1 MASIEFIE
9 KRIAGKEKEIEKLE
23 KKLDRI
29 NKAKASDWEV
39 NPYYYNEND
48 LKWTTRDLEKAKEVL
63 EKYRDD
69 LRIETEKAGSRDVK
83 PILDFLEMW
92 KDECRKYY
100 HQKFNE
106 YIEELEEYYR
116 KNSEYCARWNDRSF
130 RLDNPSW
137 KDYQEEYRKYEKN
150 FKSKWSWIVPYV
162 ERLRGSEHT
171 FDDERLDK
179 DLKNEAERK
188 YDFIIERTNKI
199 VGQITDASNIYI
211 SSNGELNG
219 YIIGTKGKAQ
229 VETIGAGGWNIQR
242 AHFRTLI
249 KPMK

>member
-29 NKAKASDWEV
+29 NKAKASDWEN

-69 LRIETEKAGSRDVK
+69 LRIATEKAGSRDVK
-83 PILDFLEMW
+83 PILEFLDMW
-92 KDECRKYY
+92 KEECRKYY
-100 HQKFNE
+100 HEQFE
-106 YIEELEEYYR
+106 VYLEELEEYYA
-116 KNSEYCARWNDRSF
+116 KNSEYCDRWNDRSF
-130 RLDNPSW
+130 RLDNPNW
-137 KDYQEEYRKYEKN
+137 KEYQEEYRKYEKH
-150 FKSKWSWIVPYV
+150 FKSKWAWIVPYV
-162 ERLRGSEHT
+162 ERVKGTEYS
-171 FDDERLDK
+171 FDDERLNK
-179 DLKNEAERK
+179 DLNNEADRK

-211 SSNGELNG
+211 SQNGELNG
-219 YIIGTKGKAQ
+219 YIIGTNGKAQ
-229 VETIGAGGWNIQR
+229 VETIGAGGYNIQR
-242 AHFRTLI
+242 FHFRTLI